1 MKTKILFIVYLL
13 FGLMFINAGLNKFF
27 NYIPVPPDL
36 PENMINQ
43 HRALM
48 QIPWL
53 IPLIAI
59 VEITG
64 GILFI
69 IPKFRALGALVICPI
84 MTGILLTHITVFRSG
99 LPMAIILT
107 AILLWAL
114 FENRNK
120 YLHMIR

>member
-13 FGLMFINAGLNKFF
+13 FGLMFINAGLNKLF

-84 MTGILLTHITVFRSG
+84 MTGILLTHINVFQSG
-99 LPMAIILT
+99 LPMAIIL
-107 AILLWAL
+107 AVILLWVL

>member
-13 FGLMFINAGLNKFF
+13 FGLMFINAGLNKLF

-84 MTGILLTHITVFRSG
+84 MTGILLTHITVFQSG
-99 LPMAIILT
+99 LPMAIIL
-107 AILLWAL
+107 AVILLWVL
-114 FENRNK
+114 FANRDK